1 MKRYT
6 PDCSIHMSH
15 EIAFM
20 REASDGSYVE
30 YQDHAAVK
38 AQRDNLA
45 IRVSDL
51 EKENAQLRIT
61 LGGSNG

>member
-20 REASDGSYVE
+20 REIPLGSYVE
-30 YQDHAAVK
+30 YQDLLAVET
-38 AQRDNLA
+38 QRDNLA
-45 IRVSDL
+45 RRVTEL
-51 EKENAQLRIT
+51 EKENDRLRREI
-61 LGGSNG
+61 GHG